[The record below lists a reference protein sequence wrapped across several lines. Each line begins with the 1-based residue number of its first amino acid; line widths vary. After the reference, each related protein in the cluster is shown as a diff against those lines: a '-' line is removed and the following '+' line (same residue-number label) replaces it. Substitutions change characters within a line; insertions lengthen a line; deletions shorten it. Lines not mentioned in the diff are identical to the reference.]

1 MLLTSDWPLPPEGTR
16 FFVPDFI
23 VALFTENVLCKDLYP
38 LRFGY
43 YPKAQGHNMVRD
55 EHHGDHLLIYC
66 LDGEAD
72 LVVEG
77 RHHKVSKGCLVLL
90 PKDSLH
96 SYSANKS
103 NPWTIFW
110 IHFDGELSQA
120 YLDNLNYSFETP
132 IIRLGV
138 LPRLVSGFESLL
150 AVSAS
155 GFGQKVYIHI
165 ANHLK
170 QLLTYIAIQIPKA
183 KAGESKSLNLDEVHG
198 LMQHNLHGQID
209 LDLLAAKVNLS
220 KYYFSK
226 KYKELTG
233 RSPIQH
239 FIHLKMEHACYLL
252 DVSTQHVNEIAREL
266 GYDDAYYF
274 SRLFKKVVGMS
285 PSEYKRV
292 RYR

>member
-1 MLLTSDWPLPPEGTR
+1 MSLTSDWPLPVDGIR

-23 VALFTENVLCKDLYP
+23 VRLFTENVLCKDLYP

-43 YPKAQGHNMVRD
+43 YPKARGHHMQRD
-55 EHHGDHLLIYC
+55 QHDDHLLIYC
-66 LDGEAD
+66 VDGEAD
-72 LVVEG
+72 LIVEG
-77 RHHKVSKGCLVLL
+77 RHHQVRKGNLVML
-90 PKDSLH
+90 PKDSIH
-96 SYSANKS
+96 SYVANED

-132 IIRLGV
+132 IIPLGV
-138 LPRLVSGFESLL
+138 PPRLVAGFESLL
-150 AVSAS
+150 AISAS

-170 QLLTYIAIQIPKA
+170 QLMTYIAILIPKV
-183 KAGESKSLNLDEVHG
+183 KAGESKSLNLDEIHG
-198 LMQHNLHGQID
+198 IMQHHIHEH
-209 LDLLAAKVNLS
+209 LDSLAKKANLS

-252 DVSTQHVNEIAREL
+252 DISTQHVNEIAREL

-285 PSEYKRV
+285 PSEYKKV

>member
-1 MLLTSDWPLPPEGTR
+1 MSLTSDWPLPPDGIR

-23 VALFTENVLCKDLYP
+23 VRLFTKNVLCKDLYP

-43 YPKAQGHNMVRD
+43 YPKARGHNMERD
-55 EHHGDHLLIYC
+55 HHDDHLLIYC
-66 LDGEAD
+66 IDGEAE

-77 RHHKVSKGCLVLL
+77 RHHQVTKGNLILL

-96 SYSANKS
+96 SYAANDD

-110 IHFDGELSQA
+110 IHFEGELSQA

-132 IIRLGV
+132 IIPLGV
-138 LPRLVSGFESLL
+138 LPRLVAGFESLL

-170 QLLTYIAIQIPKA
+170 QLMTYIAIQIPKV
-183 KAGESKSLNLDEVHG
+183 KAGESKSLNLDEIHG
-198 LMQHNLHGQID
+198 IMQHHIHDHLD
-209 LDLLAAKVNLS
+209 LDSLAAKANLS

-252 DVSTQHVNEIAREL
+252 DVSTQHVNQISREL

-285 PSEYKRV
+285 PTEYKRV

>member
-1 MLLTSDWPLPPEGTR
+1 MSSTSSWPLPVDGIR

-23 VALFTENVLCKDLYP
+23 VSMFSENVLCQDLYP

-43 YPKAQGHNMVRD
+43 YPKAQDHNMQRNN
-55 EHHGDHLLIYC
+55 HHDDHLLIYC
-66 LDGEAD
+66 IEGEAD
-72 LVVEG
+72 LIVEG
-77 RHHKVSKGCLVLL
+77 RHHRVRKGNLVVL

-96 SYSANKS
+96 SYMADEE

-110 IHFDGELSQA
+110 IHFEGQLSQA

-132 IIRLGV
+132 IIPLGV
-138 LPRLVSGFESLL
+138 IPRLVAGFESLL
-150 AVSAS
+150 AISAS
-155 GFGQKVYIHI
+155 GFGQKVYVHI

-170 QLLTYIAIQIPKA
+170 QLMTYIAILIPTV
-183 KAGESKSLNLDEVHG
+183 KAGESKSLNLDEIHG
-198 LMQHNLHGQID
+198 IMQQHIHEH
-209 LDLLAAKVNLS
+209 LDLASLAEKANLS

-252 DVSTQHVNEIAREL
+252 DVSTQHVNEVAREL

-274 SRLFKKVVGMS
+274 SRLFKKVIGMS
-285 PSEYKRV
+285 PSEYKKV